1 MRNIKDESL
10 KISKNKKNNTRPKT
24 KSFGYQILGMGGGTV
39 VPPFSFDYM
48 VVGGGAGGGELE
60 VVEAAVA
67 AELEVI
73 ELLVMDLH
81 LLEDLL

>member
-48 VVGGGAGGGELE
+48 VIGGGAGGGG
-60 VVEAAVA
+60 AGGSGGSGGGGAGGY
-67 AELEVI
+67 
-73 ELLVMDLH
+73 
-81 LLEDLL
+81 